1 MIKLK
6 SKWFAKWAKKN
17 KIKDSDLIFTIGNLM
32 QNKSTVNLGSN
43 LYKVRIAKPSKGKSG
58 GYRTLIVYMQ
68 GNRSIYIY
76 GFDKNEK
83 DNLSKEELKD
93 FRELSKTLSKIT
105 IKEID
110 RVVANK
116 TYFRLEE

>member
-6 SKWFAKWAKKN
+6 SRWFAKWAKKN
-17 KIKDSDLIFTIGNLM
+17 NIKDSDLVITIGNLK

-43 LYKVRIAKPSKGKSG
+43 LYKVRIAKPSRGKSG
-58 GYRTLIVYMQ
+58 GHRTLVVHMQ
-68 GNRSIYIY
+68 GNRAIYIY
-76 GFDKNEK
+76 GFSKNEK
-83 DNLSKEELKD
+83 DNLSKDELKD

-110 RVVANK
+110 KVVANK
-116 TYFRLEE
+116 IYFRLEE

>member
-17 KIKDSDLIFTIGNLM
+17 NIKDSDLILTIGNLK

-43 LYKVRIAKPSKGKSG
+43 LYKVRIAKPSRGKSG
-58 GYRTLIVYMQ
+58 GYRSLIVYRQ
-68 GNRSIYIY
+68 V
-76 GFDKNEK
+76 
-83 DNLSKEELKD
+83 
-93 FRELSKTLSKIT
+93 
-105 IKEID
+105 D

>member
-17 KIKDSDLIFTIGNLM
+17 NIKDSDLILTIGNLK

-43 LYKVRIAKPSKGKSG
+43 LYKVRIAKPSRGKSG
-58 GYRTLIVYMQ
+58 GYRSLIVYRQ
-68 GNRSIYIY
+68 GNRSVYIY

-83 DNLSKEELKD
+83 DNLSDNELKD
-93 FRELSKTLSKIT
+93 FRELSRTLSKIT

-110 RVVANK
+110 RVVTNK